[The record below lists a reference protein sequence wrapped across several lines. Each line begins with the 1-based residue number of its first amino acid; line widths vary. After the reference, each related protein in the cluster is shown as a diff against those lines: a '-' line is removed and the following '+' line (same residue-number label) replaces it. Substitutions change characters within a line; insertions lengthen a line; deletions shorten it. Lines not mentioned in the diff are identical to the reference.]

1 MPAWVLG
8 KLTPRWGLHCRD
20 MLASILGVHPLAE
33 ARERGRIQGMYS
45 HNKGLK
51 WLLGELWGWGGPSG
65 LSWFVGKKLG
75 LSTFMLLL
83 GDVAL
88 GRVLFVRPIQ
98 TGLKSGLSAD
108 STPCSWGN
116 TFPHPEGVLR
126 GASLCPQQTCG
137 DFPDRSKGPL
147 AEKSGPV
154 LGAGRPALQC
164 GAMVRGVERLQGPC
178 SATFRLLEL
187 NLIPK
192 SSQFQHF
199 QNGAN

>member
-8 KLTPRWGLHCRD
+8 KLTPRQGLHCRG

-33 ARERGRIQGMYS
+33 GRERGRIQGMCS

-83 GDVAL
+83 GDMAL

-98 TGLKSGLSAD
+98 TGLRVGCLQTALPAAEGIRSPILKAFWGVPHCVPSRPVEIFQTEAKVRWQKSLVLYREQVGQ
-108 STPCSWGN
+108 PCSVVQWL
-116 TFPHPEGVLR
+116 GVWTDCR
-126 GASLCPQQTCG
+126 V
-137 DFPDRSKGPL
+137 
-147 AEKSGPV
+147 PV
-154 LGAGRPALQC
+154 LPL
-164 GAMVRGVERLQGPC
+164 
-178 SATFRLLEL
+178 
-187 NLIPK
+187 
-192 SSQFQHF
+192 SSCLTST
-199 QNGAN
+199 